1 MFRDEQSFT
10 PRPYVCAG
18 GWRVCIG
25 MIPTTL
31 FQCVHSGHTQTIA
44 KRQRFP
50 TASKSLNPRAYLS
63 LSLVTLR
70 FLPLFLVNKSYN
82 TLQKLD
88 QPLFCMKMLVKPKLT
103 SIRVLYQSYWMAS
116 IFIVATYAASLAEQR
131 FVARDAAVPFGS
143 LYGLVENT
151 ANYRWIFLRNS
162 SVVWMMQVR
171 TLTPSPI

>member
-1 MFRDEQSFT
+1 
-10 PRPYVCAG
+10 
-18 GWRVCIG
+18 
-25 MIPTTL
+25 
-31 FQCVHSGHTQTIA
+31 
-44 KRQRFP
+44 
-50 TASKSLNPRAYLS
+50 
-63 LSLVTLR
+63 
-70 FLPLFLVNKSYN
+70 
-82 TLQKLD
+82 
-88 QPLFCMKMLVKPKLT
+88 MLVKPKLT